1 MESRHSPSIVFS
13 LFLFSVLTLILN
25 IYGSYGLDSSI
36 AAITDT
42 YIPLELRTMSSFS
55 AHDFE
60 SSVKNLPRMDHVSAY
75 YAEPERRPDV
85 LAFFTD
91 LTGDYDIAEA
101 ILQESTDKGIS
112 PALAFALAFEESG
125 FNPRAY
131 NKNPSSVDRGIFQLN
146 SATFPGLKVDQFY
159 DIKTNVRLGVDHL
172 AFCIKQGGNEVA
184 ALAVYNAGLGRV
196 STGGTPRRT
205 LDYIYRITGYR
216 DRLEALF
223 EALVV
228 AKHADSKPLVA
239 MQVPAKATY

>member
-1 MESRHSPSIVFS
+1 MESRHNPSIVFS

-25 IYGSYGLDSSI
+25 IYGSYGLGTSI

-42 YIPLELRTMSSFS
+42 YIPLELRTMSGFS

-60 SSVKNLPRMDHVSAY
+60 SSVKNLPRTDHVSAY
-75 YAEPERRPDV
+75 YADPDKRPSV
-85 LAFFTD
+85 LSFFAD
-91 LTGDYDIAEA
+91 LTGNYDVADA
-101 ILQESTDKGIS
+101 ILEESTDQGVA

-125 FNPRAY
+125 FDPGAY
-131 NKNPSSVDRGIFQLN
+131 NKNSSSVDRGIFQLN
-146 SATFPGLKVDQFY
+146 STSFPGLKVEQFY
-159 DIKTNVRLGVDHL
+159 DIRTNVRFGINHL

-196 STGGTPRRT
+196 TTGGTPRRT
-205 LDYIYRITGYR
+205 LDYIYRIIGYR

-228 AKHADSKPLVA
+228 ARHADSSPLVA
-239 MQVPAKATY
+239 MQLSAKATN

>member
-1 MESRHSPSIVFS
+1 MEPRHSPSIVFS
-13 LFLFSVLTLILN
+13 LFLLSVLTLILN

-42 YIPLELRTMSSFS
+42 YIPLELRTMSGFS

-60 SSVKNLPRMDHVSAY
+60 SSVKNLPRTDHVSVYFAD
-75 YAEPERRPDV
+75 PNTRPAV
-85 LAFFTD
+85 LSFFAD
-91 LTGDYDIAEA
+91 LTGNFDVAAA
-101 ILQESTDKGIS
+101 ILEESTEHGVA

-125 FNPRAY
+125 FDPGAY
-131 NKNPSSVDRGIFQLN
+131 NKNSSSVDRGIFQLN
-146 SATFPGLKVDQFY
+146 SISFPGLKVEQFY
-159 DIKTNVRLGVDHL
+159 DIKTNVRFGLDHL

-196 STGGTPRRT
+196 STGGTPRKT
-205 LDYIYRITGYR
+205 LDYIYRIIGYR
-216 DRLEALF
+216 DRLEVLF

-239 MQVPAKATY
+239 MQLPAKMTN